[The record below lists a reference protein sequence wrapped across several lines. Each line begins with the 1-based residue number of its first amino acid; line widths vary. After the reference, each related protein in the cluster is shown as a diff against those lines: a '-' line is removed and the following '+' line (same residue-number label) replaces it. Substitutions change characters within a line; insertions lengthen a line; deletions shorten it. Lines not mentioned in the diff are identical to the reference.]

1 MAPGERKMLE
11 EAQEPLRAL
20 VGGPCIS
27 LVGAGP
33 VEMDRHGGDMKVS
46 F

>member
-1 MAPGERKMLE
+1 MLE

-27 LVGAGP
+27 LVRGGP
-33 VEMDRHGGDMKVS
+33 SGYGQGWGNMKVS